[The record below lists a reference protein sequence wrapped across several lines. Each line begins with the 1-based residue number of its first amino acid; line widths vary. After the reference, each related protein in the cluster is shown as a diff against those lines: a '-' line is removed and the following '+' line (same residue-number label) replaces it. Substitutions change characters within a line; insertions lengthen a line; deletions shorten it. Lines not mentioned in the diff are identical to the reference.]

1 MKQKR
6 MPTVRELF
14 PRASQSTVE
23 ANPQLAD
30 QTDQT
35 DQTEEPADQ
44 PHGHGVRGPNQ
55 TEREFGVMLA
65 AQKIRGEIIR
75 YEFEGIRLK
84 WGVYEKT
91 GAAMW
96 YKPDY
101 FIVVRAVG
109 VVHTYRCTEVKGSHI
124 WKQDIIRFKGAR
136 AAWPEFE
143 FEMWQKKEGRWSQLM

>member
-14 PRASQSTVE
+14 PKASQECVARNPHLAEQPEPVE
-23 ANPQLAD
+23 EVTGGRKQ
-30 QTDQT
+30 
-35 DQTEEPADQ
+35 
-44 PHGHGVRGPNQ
+44 HGGRIPNQ
-55 TEREFGVMLA
+55 TEREFGFILE
-65 AQKIRGEIIR
+65 AQKTKGEIIR

-101 FIVVRAVG
+101 FVVVRAVG
-109 VVHTYRCTEVKGSHI
+109 VLHVYRVIEIKGAHI
-124 WKQDIIRFKGAR
+124 WEKDVIRFKGAR

-143 FEMWQKKEGRWSQLM
+143 FEMWQKWEGRWSQIM